1 MSTLA
6 ATDQC
11 SLRPREKGAAKTTHY
26 GIRLSDKDL
35 IAIDEIQRLMLR
47 RQTRPKQAVSIPLAI
62 RTAVATFAAQLK
74 REEAKAKR
82 PATSSSPLASK

>member
-1 MSTLA
+1 MPSLA
-6 ATDQC
+6 TTDQC
-11 SLRPREKGAAKTTHY
+11 SPRPRESGAAKTTRY

-47 RQTRPKQAVSIPLAI
+47 VQGTPKQAVSIPLAI

-74 REEAKAKR
+74 REEAKAQKQAGSLLFR
-82 PATSSSPLASK
+82 K